1 MTSSGVAWTFLV
13 LLGVVVLVGPWVLG
27 TANRLDRLHVRTDAA
42 WAALDAALAR
52 RAVVTRAVAVVCG
65 TDELRAAADRAER
78 AGRADRETAENE
90 LSALLDGLDRSVLAP
105 ALAAELADAEQRVV
119 LARRVHNDA
128 VRDTLAL
135 RQWRLVRWLRLA
147 GTAPTPS
154 YFEIAEPEHDV
165 PTQRVSARVVLADRD
180 GRVLLFEGFDPARPD
195 ELFWFTVGGGVE
207 PGEELPAAA
216 VREVFEETGLEV
228 SADDLV
234 GPVWKRRA
242 VFSFDGLSYAAEE
255 WFFVCR
261 IETADVV
268 DTSRF
273 NALEQQTI
281 TRHRWW
287 SVDEL
292 RATDDTVYPVQ
303 LAELLPEVLD
313 GAPGG
318 GAPGGAP
325 SGGAPSGGAARNGWD
340 GITRSVR

>member
-1 MTSSGVAWTFLV
+1 MTSSGVALTFLV

-52 RAVVTRAVAVVCG
+52 RSVVTRAVAAVCG

-135 RQWRLVRWLRLA
+135 RQWRMVRWLRLA

-154 YFEIAEPEHDV
+154 YFEIAEPDTDA
-165 PTQRVSARVVLADRD
+165 PTPRLSARIVLADET

-195 ELFWFTVGGGVE
+195 EFFWFTVGGGVE
-207 PGEELPAAA
+207 PGEELRDAA
-216 VREVFEETGLEV
+216 VREAHEETGLVVAPDE
-228 SADDLV
+228 LV
-234 GPVWKRRA
+234 GPVWKRHVA
-242 VFSFDGLSYAAEE
+242 FTFDGLSFASEE
-255 WFFVCR
+255 WFFVHR
-261 IETADVV
+261 VDGVEV

-273 NALEQQTI
+273 QELEQRTI
-281 TRHRWW
+281 RRHRWW

-292 RATDDTVYPVQ
+292 RETGDTVYPVQ
-303 LAELLPEVLD
+303 LAEVLPDAL
-313 GAPGG
+313 
-318 GAPGGAP
+318 
-325 SGGAPSGGAARNGWD
+325 NGWD
-340 GITRSVR
+340 GTTRSIR